1 MDDIRKSSGEVVVS
15 DVTEKA
21 RQMRADCLVMGL
33 AAGNSGI
40 HLGGSCSAIEIL
52 ATLYFG
58 AMRFDPCNPG
68 DFLRDRFVFSKGH
81 GVPAQY
87 AAFHQMGLVSDADLR
102 TFKHEGSRLTGHPS
116 LGLVEGVDFAS
127 GSLGQGL
134 SLGVGTCLA
143 LRRKGNGTSR
153 VFVLMGDGE
162 CDEGSVWEAA
172 MSAAHYALG
181 NLVAVIDANALQY
194 DGETSRVLGLGDLC
208 GKWRAFGWDA
218 VEVDGHDVEALAE
231 VFSQPAA
238 SRPRAVVAHTVKGK
252 GFSFSENVAAWH
264 HSRLTRDLYDQGM
277 RELGFSQEEANLRA
291 EL

>member
-1 MDDIRKSSGEVVVS
+1 
-15 DVTEKA
+15 
-21 RQMRADCLVMGL
+21 MRADCLVMGL

-58 AMRFDPCNPG
+58 AMRFDPMQSWRLSCATAS
-68 DFLRDRFVFSKGH
+68 FSARDMGFRPSTR
-81 GVPAQY
+81 PSIRW
-87 AAFHQMGLVSDADLR
+87 GLVSDADLR
-102 TFKHEGSRLTGHPS
+102 TFKQEGSRLTGHPS
-116 LGLVEGVDFAS
+116 LGMVEGIDFAS

-194 DGETSRVLGLGDLC
+194 DGETSRVPRPRRPLRQMARFRVGC
-208 GKWRAFGWDA
+208 GRGRWARRRGARRG
-218 VEVDGHDVEALAE
+218 VLAAGC
-231 VFSQPAA
+231 AA
-238 SRPRAVVAHTVKGK
+238 SARRGPRTPVKGK